1 MYRTLRHM
9 AGAIAVLTLV
19 SVGFTLSAANPMRAL
34 AACTIPSPPANDELT
49 ANPDG
54 SISIVLVGS
63 AGATSYN
70 IYRGT
75 TSGGEAATPVANTT
89 SVLYTDKGLTANT
102 DYFYEFTAV
111 NSCGESAKGAEDSS
125 KTTPPAPTGGNV
137 AGVASGNSEIYYGE
151 NAMFGGE
158 DWFQTLTGWF
168 PQNLGSSGSNS
179 PGQQVVD
186 MAYATLGSMTFNNVV
201 VPTSGLYTIEW
212 RYAFQGGLF
221 PSVNNRQM
229 GVAINGTVLTTTERF
244 PITGSF
250 DVYQDSSL
258 QAHLNAGRNSVT
270 LFAVTDHGV
279 SRVDQLIV
287 TPATA
292 SVPSGPTNL
301 TVTPGA
307 AGATLKWTA
316 STSGSPTSYSIFRGT
331 ATDGEATTAVGTVSG
346 TTTTFTDTGLT
357 NGKTYFYNVAA
368 NNATGVGP
376 DSNEVSVSPGVT
388 TTTPAAAPSGVTLNP
403 ANFTLTPASN
413 VMNLTWNPVAGAT
426 SYNIYRG
433 TAPGGEAATP
443 VGTSTSDSYTDTGVT
458 DGTGYYYTVA
468 AVNAG
473 GTGPKS
479 AETNSVPSALV
490 VTPPVP
496 FGMVVTTASGQIN
509 LQWTYEENATSYKI
523 YRSTTSGG
531 EGATPIATTTS
542 SSYTDTSVTAG
553 TTYYYEV
560 TALTGTTESVR
571 SPEVSANTSGT
582 STPPTPVGL
591 VATAGNGSVALS
603 WTASTGATSYSIYR
617 GTTSGGE
624 GTTSIATT
632 TTNSYTNTGLTN
644 GTTYYYKVSAT
655 NSAGTSAQ
663 SGEASATPTSSPT
676 SSLQISAG
684 GPATGTWVADEDFT
698 GGATS
703 DTTHAITT
711 TGLTNPA
718 PQSVYQHNRY
728 GNFTYTV
735 PGLTAGGSYTVRLHF
750 AEEYWTAAGS
760 RTFNVLING
769 TQVLTNFD
777 IFATAGGEYIGVIEP
792 FTATAS
798 STGTITIQ
806 FVTVK
811 DNAQVNGIE
820 ILSG

>member
-1 MYRTLRHM
+1 MNKTLRRM
-9 AGAIAVLTLV
+9 AGAITAVTLV
-19 SVGFTLSAANPMRAL
+19 SFGLAL
-34 AACTIPSPPANDELT
+34 AASPVPAHAACTVPVPPANDELT
-49 ANPDG
+49 ANPDA
-54 SISIVLVGS
+54 SITIVLVGS

-75 TSGGEAATPVANTT
+75 TSGGEAATPVANTA
-89 SVLYTDKGLTANT
+89 SVLYTDKSLTANT

-111 NSCGESAKGAEDSS
+111 NSCGESARSAEDAS
-125 KTTPPAPTGGNV
+125 KTPPPAPTAGNV
-137 AGVASGNSEIYYGE
+137 AGVASGSSEIYYGE

-168 PQNLGSSGSNS
+168 PQNLGSSGSDS

-201 VPTSGLYTIEW
+201 VPSSGLYTIEW

-229 GVAINGTVLTTTERF
+229 GVAVNGTPITTTERF

-307 AGATLKWTA
+307 AGATLHWTG
-316 STSGSPTSYSIFRGT
+316 STSGSPTSYSIYRGT
-331 ATDGEATTAVGTVSG
+331 ATDGEATTPVGTVSG
-346 TTTTFTDTGLT
+346 TTTTFTDSGLT

-368 NNATGVGP
+368 NNSTGVSP
-376 DSNEVSVSPGVT
+376 DTNEVSVSPGPAT
-388 TTTPAAAPSGVTLNP
+388 TVPPAPSGLTANP
-403 ANFTLTPASN
+403 ANDEID
-413 VMNLTWNPVAGAT
+413 LTWNPSAGAT
-426 SYNIYRG
+426 SYSVYRG
-433 TAPGGEAATP
+433 TAPGAEGTTA
-443 VGTSTSDSYTDTGVT
+443 VGTTTTNSFSNTGLT
-458 DGTGYYYTVA
+458 NGTGYYYTVA
-468 AVNAG
+468 ASNAAG
-473 GTGPKS
+473 ASAKT
-479 AETNSVPSALV
+479 AETNTVPSAAV
-490 VTPPVP
+490 VAPPVP
-496 FGMVVTTASGQIN
+496 FGVVVTPSAGQIS
-509 LQWTYEENATSYKI
+509 LQWTYEENATSYQV
-523 YRSTTSGG
+523 YRGTTPGG
-531 EGATPIATTTS
+531 EGATPLATVTS
-542 SSYTDTSVTAG
+542 SSYTDTAVTSG
-553 TTYYYEV
+553 TTYYYEIV
-560 TALTGTTESVR
+560 ALTGTTASAR
-571 SPEVSANTSGT
+571 STEYSANTNGT
-582 STPPTPVGL
+582 TGTAPATPTGL
-591 VATAGNGSVALS
+591 VASAGNASVGLT
-603 WTASTGATSYSIYR
+603 WTASAGATSYSIYR
-617 GTTSGGE
+617 GTAAGAEGATAVGTS
-624 GTTSIATT
+624 TS
-632 TTNSYTNTGLTN
+632 NSFTNTGLTN
-644 GTTYYYKVSAT
+644 GTTYYYTITASNT
-655 NSAGTSAQ
+655 AGTSAK
-663 SGEASATPTSSPT
+663 SAEVHATPTT
-676 SSLQISAG
+676 TTGTGGVQISAG
-684 GPATGTWVADEDFT
+684 GPAAAPFVADEDFT

-703 DTTHAITT
+703 NTTHAITT

-735 PGLTAGGSYTVRLHF
+735 PGLTAAAGYMVRLHF

-769 TQVLTNFD
+769 TQVLTSFD

-820 ILSG
+820 IVPA